1 MDTEIYDFI
10 IIGCGAVGSAVARE
24 LTLLGQ
30 KCLILEKNQE
40 VLGEASSGNT
50 GHLVRKMSRAKRA
63 TDICRI
69 LGAKIQII
77 SINQLIILKMNQT
90 RFARSVFFRPE
101 TSIMSWLEL
110 H

>member
-40 VLGEASSGNT
+40 VW
-50 GHLVRKMSRAKRA
+50 AKRVRA
-63 TDICRI
+63 I
-69 LGAKIQII
+69 LGI
-77 SINQLIILKMNQT
+77 
-90 RFARSVFFRPE
+90 
-101 TSIMSWLEL
+101 W
-110 H
+110 